1 MSARRMSASPTVARQ
16 SGFSLIELMVALV
29 LGLVVIGGVIN
40 IFLTNQQASRSNED
54 LGRLQESS
62 RLSFELMAREIR
74 QAGGNPCGALVTA
87 NVLDNSTTSW
97 WANWEQG
104 GTLEGF
110 GAGEAATGIVNIGAG
125 VGERTNNSAA
135 IRVLSG
141 GMFDGVPITAHDA
154 ATGVV
159 SLARTNHG
167 FVEGDYVVICDSET
181 AAIAQVTAASSAGVG
196 SITHGLGGASAAT
209 STAPARPGNCSSNL
223 DFPTPV
229 PPGCAGANPKTFDA
243 GGYVTRYSANTWFV
257 GNNARG
263 GTSLFRIGPND
274 LAPVEVT
281 DGVAN
286 MTIEY
291 LTRTNNTMAT
301 DWVDATAIAAW
312 VPPAPP
318 PAPAV
323 APPFAAVVAVRIQL
337 DMQSLNN
344 TGTDQAPLRRQ
355 LIHVVNLRNRAVP

>member
-1 MSARRMSASPTVARQ
+1 MSAHRKHPSPTSARQ
-16 SGFSLIELMVALV
+16 AGFSLIELMVALV
-29 LGLVVIGGVIN
+29 LGLVVVGGVIN

-87 NVLDNSTTSW
+87 NVLNNAENLW
-97 WANWEQG
+97 WANWDPR

-110 GAGEAATGIVNIGAG
+110 DAGVEATGIVAIGNAE
-125 VGERTNNSAA
+125 GERTNNSSA

-141 GMFDGVPITAHDA
+141 GMFDGVPITGHNP

-159 SLARTNHG
+159 SLATTNHG
-167 FVEGDYVVICDSET
+167 FVEGDYVVICDGET
-181 AAIAQVTAASSAGVG
+181 AAIAQVTASSAAGVG
-196 SITHGLGGASAAT
+196 SITHGLGGEVIAG
-209 STAPARPGNCSSNL
+209 PGVVGRPGNCSSEL
-223 DFPTPV
+223 AFPS
-229 PPGCAGANPKTFDA
+229 GLNCASSVPKTFAA
-243 GGYVTRYSANTWFV
+243 GGYVTRYSASTWYV

-274 LAPVEVT
+274 VAPVEVT
-281 DGVAN
+281 DGVTN

-291 LTRTNNTMAT
+291 LTMSPPPAGIAA
-301 DWVDATAIAAW
+301 DWVNAAAIGAW
-312 VPPAPP
+312 VPT
-318 PAPAV
+318 AV
-323 APPFAAVVAVRIQL
+323 APAAVVAVRLQL

-355 LIHVVNLRNRAVP
+355 LIHVVNLRNRAAP

>member
-1 MSARRMSASPTVARQ
+1 MSAHRRHSSPTAARQ
-16 SGFSLIELMVALV
+16 AGFSLIELMVALV

-62 RLSFELMAREIR
+62 RISFELMAREIR

-87 NVLDNSTTSW
+87 NVLNNAENLW
-97 WANWEQG
+97 WANWDPR

-110 GAGEAATGIVNIGAG
+110 DAGVEATGIVAIGNA
-125 VGERTNNSAA
+125 VGERTNNSSA

-141 GMFDGVPITAHDA
+141 GMFDGVPITGHNP

-159 SLARTNHG
+159 SLATTNHG
-167 FVEGDYVVICDSET
+167 FVEGDYVVICDGET
-181 AAIAQVTAASSAGVG
+181 AAIAQVTATSNAGIG
-196 SITHGLGGASAAT
+196 SITHGVGGAVAAVANV
-209 STAPARPGNCSSNL
+209 SVGRPGNCSSEL
-223 DFPTPV
+223 AFPS
-229 PPGCAGANPKTFDA
+229 GLNCASSVSKTFA
-243 GGYVTRYSANTWFV
+243 VGGYVTRYSASTWYV

-274 LAPVEVT
+274 VAPVEVT
-281 DGVAN
+281 DGVTN

-291 LTRTNNTMAT
+291 LTMSPAPAGIAT
-301 DWVDATAIAAW
+301 DWVNAAAIATW
-312 VPPAPP
+312 VPTAATP
-318 PAPAV
+318 
-323 APPFAAVVAVRIQL
+323 AAVVAVRLQL

-355 LIHVVNLRNRAVP
+355 LIHVVNLRNRAAP